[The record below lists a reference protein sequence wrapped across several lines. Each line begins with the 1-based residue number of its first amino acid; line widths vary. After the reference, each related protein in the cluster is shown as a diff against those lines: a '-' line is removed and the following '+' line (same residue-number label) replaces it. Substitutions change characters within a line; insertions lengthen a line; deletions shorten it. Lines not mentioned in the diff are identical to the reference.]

1 MIRYPATTFKTIGI
15 TAPSSGVG
23 KEQHHLLEQAI
34 ARQQQNGFDI
44 KTGKTA
50 WTQEFAKSAPA
61 KKRAAEFMD
70 MMNDPGIDFIFP
82 PWGGELLIEMLEYVD
97 FSQIQPKWVLG
108 YSDLSVLL
116 LAITLKTGIATAHG
130 TNIVDLRGE
139 KSDETTRQ
147 WLTVLQTEAGKSV
160 SQHSSALYQKE
171 WNHSNPSPV
180 VYHLTE
186 PTEWKTVSGNEE
198 NFAGRLLGGCID
210 VIRHIIGTPY
220 GGVQAFREQ
229 HIPGEQVV
237 WFLENCEM
245 SVADLKRSL
254 TQMKYAGWF
263 DNCAGILF
271 GRSAAN
277 EPVEGYTAEKM
288 YQDLAE
294 DLNLPIA
301 YDIDLGHMPPQIT
314 FVNGA
319 YAEIRVADGKGTVEQ
334 EFR

>member
-210 VIRHIIGTPY
+210 VVRHIIGTPY

-229 HIPGEQVV
+229 YIPGEQVV

-294 DLNLPIA
+294 DLNLSIA

>member
-1 MIRYPATTFKTIGI
+1 MIRYPAKTLKTIGV

-34 ARQQQNGFDI
+34 ARQQQNGFQI
-44 KTGKTA
+44 KTGETA
-50 WTQEFAKSAPA
+50 WTQELAKSAPA
-61 KKRAAEFMD
+61 KKRADEFME
-70 MMNDPGIDFIFP
+70 MMGDPEIDFIFP
-82 PWGGELLIEMLEYVD
+82 PWGGELLIEMLEYLD
-97 FSQIQPKWVLG
+97 FSRIQPKWVLG
-108 YSDLSVLL
+108 YSDLSLLL

-139 KSDETTRQ
+139 KSDETTGQ
-147 WLTVLQTEAGKSV
+147 WLTVLKTAAGESV
-160 SQHSSALYQKE
+160 SQSSSALYQKE

-180 VYHLTE
+180 VFQLTE
-186 PTEWKTVSGNEE
+186 PTEWKTVSGTEE
-198 NFAGRLLGGCID
+198 KFAGRLLGGCID

-220 GGVQAFREQ
+220 GEVQAFRDK
-229 HIPGEQVV
+229 HIPGEQIL
-237 WFLENCEM
+237 WYLENCEM

-254 TQMKYAGWF
+254 TGMKYAGWF
-263 DNCAGILF
+263 ENCAGIVF

-277 EPVEGYTAEKM
+277 QPVEGYTVEKM

-301 YDIDLGHMPPQIT
+301 YDIDLGHVPPQIT
-314 FVNGA
+314 FINGA
-319 YAEIRVADGKGTVEQ
+319 YAEIQVANGKGTVLQ